1 MRKRKYLIGALLSV
15 IGALVV
21 SSTASATVTG
31 QTYSVT
37 TSPPKQQ
44 KKTFGPVGAF
54 TNVVDT
60 LYSGGFSPNA
70 TQTVL
75 TFSKDIK
82 FTPGNIPQCNLAAI
96 NTVPQSTADG
106 QCAAS
111 KVGTG
116 SATINGGALLGT
128 VAAYNGTPSGG
139 SPTIGL
145 HTDVSLPNGAY
156 SFSTTLTG
164 VLNTGS
170 NTLTVSIPPTGTSIT
185 HFETTINKVKSGKKK
200 VKVNGK
206 KKKRPVY
213 YVMARCKK
221 KKWVNTETTT
231 FNGAPPITA
240 STTQKCKQ
248 KKSKKKKKKK

>member
-21 SSTASATVTG
+21 SSTASAAVTG

-44 KKTFGPVGAF
+44 KKVFGPVGAF
-54 TNVVDT
+54 TNTVDT
-60 LYSGGFSPNA
+60 LYSGGFQPTA

-75 TFSKDIK
+75 TFTKDIK

-96 NTVPQSTADG
+96 STVNQATADS

-111 KVGTG
+111 KVGQG

-145 HTDVSLPNGAY
+145 HTDVSLPSGAY

-170 NTLTVSIPPTGTSIT
+170 NTLTVSIPPTGTAIT
-185 HFETTINKVKSGKKK
+185 HFTTTINKKKSGKKTF
-200 VKVNGK
+200 
-206 KKKRPVY
+206 

-221 KKWVNTETTT
+221 KKWTNTETTT

-248 KKSKKKKKKK
+248 KPSKGKK